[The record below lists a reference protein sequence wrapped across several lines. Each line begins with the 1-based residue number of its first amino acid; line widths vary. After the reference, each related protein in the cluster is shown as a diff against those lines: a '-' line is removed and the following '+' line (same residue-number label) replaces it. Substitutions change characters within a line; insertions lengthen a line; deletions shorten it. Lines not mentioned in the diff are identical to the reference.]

1 MSSFSLKDIKRKTAS
16 SSLRQ
21 IKCQKCLQTG
31 HLVFQCEAEE
41 RPYVSRPSRSQQL
54 KKPIVLKR
62 IKKEV
67 LVDRKGLADK
77 ILKEAEEERSR
88 KAAERS

>member
-1 MSSFSLKDIKRKTAS
+1 MAFSLKDIKRKTSSTS
-16 SSLRQ
+16 SSQRE

-31 HLVFQCEAEE
+31 HLLFQCQAEE

-62 IKKEV
+62 VKKEQFES
-67 LVDRKGLADK
+67 RKGLADR
-77 ILKEAEEERSR
+77 ILKEAEEERLR
-88 KAAERS
+88 KGDF